1 MESYTRDS
9 IRHDLQNPPLDARG
23 YTRWW
28 WFGGAVTQEEIS
40 RELDLMLEAGIGG
53 VELQILYPVYADD
66 AGKKIKNQFYL
77 SPEYFASIRYAC
89 EEAKK
94 RGMTFDMTL
103 GSSWPF
109 GGPFVPQKYSA
120 PNVIPYTL
128 DVKGPVEFSYDFTT
142 RLYGECVGCV
152 MGRMENCQM
161 IPESIVDITHKV
173 TDKYLFGWEWGK
185 ELQPVSVPEGD
196 YKIVVFISNEKRQ
209 MVLKPLPGGEGPII
223 DHDSKE
229 ALRHFLRAAGDPI
242 AEKTGPGMIQSFFCD
257 SIEVFGQ
264 NWTEGIYEEF
274 RKRRGYELRPYIY
287 ALWGEVKGC
296 TEQVRYDFHK
306 TLGELTEENFF
317 CELTKWCHEKGTT
330 SRIQA
335 HGTWGDI
342 LRTYGAADIPE
353 GETFSEYDRLEVNTV
368 HRRLAASAGHVYH
381 KPVISNESF
390 TWLRFPRFVV
400 TLENMKAAV
409 DSIFLDG
416 MNQIVN
422 HGFAYSPKD
431 SGKLGWPFYA
441 STQIND
447 RNPWWPY
454 YKELGRYINRVSDWL
469 RRGEPVAK
477 IAVYLPQAD
486 IWAENPL
493 SDIHMCMKLEE
504 RLTTAVVDAVQK
516 AGYWFDYVND
526 DVLERFSQYGYQALL
541 VLECD
546 RIPVETA
553 RAMGDYARRGGCLI
567 CKGHTPDRS
576 CGLTAYEEKTREIR
590 EIFEELTGE
599 GLCMLT
605 EDTAQGVISAL
616 GQAGVRP
623 DVEMLHHR
631 DVAGYVHRRE
641 AGQDIYF
648 VSNISGQWI
657 EEEIVFSG
665 QEGGFAVFDPLTVQE
680 KEAEAFVVEEKE
692 TKDTHVRTVFEPFQ
706 SLLFVFAKGCSRTEE
721 KEPLETP
728 EKKMPVSLKGAES
741 GGALAGMAPWMDLS
755 TGGWSL
761 EVPETGFTKTYDALE
776 SWEKEP
782 ELRYFSG
789 EGIYRK
795 SFVLDGKNWESLEE
809 MRRSGG
815 RIWLTLE
822 HLGVAGE
829 VFVNGKSASVLFK
842 RPYRVEMG
850 KLLQEGLNEL
860 EIRVRNLLIN
870 CAIDPDYPEEDYPEP
885 VTEHWPY
892 STGRLNLNREEWIYN
907 HRERA
912 KVKEP
917 LPSGIWGSVKIE
929 TENPRIK

>member
-1 MESYTRDS
+1 MESYTRES
-9 IRHDLQNPPLDARG
+9 IQRELENPPKDTRG

-28 WFGGAVTQEEIS
+28 WFGGAVTEEEIS
-40 RELDLMLEAGIGG
+40 RELDLMREAGIGG
-53 VELQILYPVYADD
+53 VELQILYPLYADD
-66 AGKKIKNQFYL
+66 AGENIKNQFYL
-77 SPEYFASIRYAC
+77 SPEYFAAIRYAC
-89 EEAKK
+89 SEAKK
-94 RGMTFDMTL
+94 RGMSFDMTL

-109 GGPFVPQKYSA
+109 GGPFVPPKYSA

-128 DVKGPVEFSYDFTT
+128 DVKGPTEFSYDFTT
-142 RLYGECVGCV
+142 RLYGECVGCI

-161 IPESIVDITHKV
+161 LPESIVDITDKV
-173 TDKYLFGWEWGK
+173 ADKYLFGWEWGK
-185 ELQPVSVPEGD
+185 ELKPVSVPEGD

-209 MVLKPLPGGEGPII
+209 AVLKPLPGGEGPII

-229 ALRHFLRAAGDPI
+229 ALRHFLKMAGDPI

-264 NWTEGIYEEF
+264 NWTDGVYEEF
-274 RKRRGYELRPYIY
+274 QKRRGYALRPYIY

-342 LRTYGAADIPE
+342 LKTYGAADIPE

-441 STQIND
+441 STQINYK
-447 RNPWWPY
+447 NTWWPY

-469 RRGEPVAK
+469 RKGEPVAR
-477 IAVYLPQAD
+477 IAIYLPQGD

-504 RLTTAVVDAVQK
+504 RLTTAAVDAIQK

-526 DVLERFSQYGYQALL
+526 DVLERFSEYQYQALL
-541 VLECD
+541 VLECA

-553 RAMGDYARRGGCLI
+553 RAMRDYAGRGGCLI
-567 CKGHTPDRS
+567 CKGSAPDRS
-576 CGLTAYEEKTREIR
+576 CGLMEYEEKTREIR
-590 EIFEELTGE
+590 EIFRDLREE
-599 GLCMLT
+599 GLCILAK
-605 EDTAQGVISAL
+605 DTAQGVIGAL
-616 GQAGVRP
+616 REAGIRP

-631 DVAGYVHRRE
+631 DVVGYVHRRE

-665 QEGGFAVFDPLTVQE
+665 QDGGFAVYDPLTAREKDVKALGKE
-680 KEAEAFVVEEKE
+680 KEEG
-692 TKDTHVRTVFEPFQ
+692 KDTHIRVNFEPFQ
-706 SLLFVFAKGCSRTEE
+706 SLLFVFSEGC
-721 KEPLETP
+721 
-728 EKKMPVSLKGAES
+728 GQAEA
-741 GGALAGMAPWMDLS
+741 GGALGGMVPFMDLS
-755 TGGWSL
+755 TGGWTL
-761 EVPETGFTKTYDALE
+761 EVPETGFRKTYDALE
-776 SWEKEP
+776 SWEKNT

-789 EGIYRK
+789 EGVYRK
-795 SFVLDGKNWESLEE
+795 QIMMTGKEWESVQE
-809 MRRSGG
+809 MRENGR

-822 HLGVAGE
+822 HLGAAGE
-829 VFVNGKSASVLFK
+829 IFVNGRSAGILFK
-842 RPYRVEMG
+842 RPYRTEIG
-850 KLLQEGLNEL
+850 GLLREGPNEL

-892 STGRLNLNREEWIYN
+892 STGRLNLNREEWLYN

-917 LPSGIWGSVKIE
+917 LPSGIWGSVGIEIE
-929 TENPRIK
+929 TCV